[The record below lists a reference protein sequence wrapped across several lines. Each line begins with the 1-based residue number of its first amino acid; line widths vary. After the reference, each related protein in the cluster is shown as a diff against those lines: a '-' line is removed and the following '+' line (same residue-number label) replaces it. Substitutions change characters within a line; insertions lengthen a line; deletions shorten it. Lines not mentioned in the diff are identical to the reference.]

1 MANDVDTI
9 EREISDVHQAL
20 GWQLSAAEEKARTAI
35 DWRTHYRRNPVPL
48 LAIAAAAGF
57 LASAV
62 IGGDE
67 GPGAPGDYGDSERLS
82 RQSPLRSSFNSA
94 PVNSAFD
101 HLMGAFVAAAAI
113 KVSEYVEEWLPGFHQ
128 EYTRRQN

>member
-9 EREISDVHQAL
+9 EREISDVQKTL

-67 GPGAPGDYGDSERLS
+67 RPGDVGDPEQLS
-82 RQSPLRSSFNSA
+82 RPSPLRASFNSA

-101 HLMGAFVAAAAI
+101 HLMGAFVAAAAM
-113 KVSEYVEEWLPGFHQ
+113 
-128 EYTRRQN
+128 

>member
-9 EREISDVHQAL
+9 EREISDVHQTL
-20 GWQLSAAEEKARTAI
+20 GWQLSAAEQKARTAI

-67 GPGAPGDYGDSERLS
+67 APRDFGDPEQLS
-82 RQSPLRSSFNSA
+82 RPSPLRASFNSA

-101 HLMGAFVAAAAI
+101 HLMGAFVAAAAM

>member
-1 MANDVDTI
+1 MANAVDTI
-9 EREISDVHQAL
+9 EREISDVQQTL
-20 GWQLSAAEEKARTAI
+20 GRQLSAAEEKARTAI

-62 IGGDE
+62 IGGDQ
-67 GPGAPGDYGDSERLS
+67 GPADFGDSEQLS
-82 RQSPLRSSFNSA
+82 RPSPLRASFNSA

-101 HLMGAFVAAAAI
+101 HLMGAFVAAAAL

>member
-9 EREISDVHQAL
+9 EREISNVHQTL

-67 GPGAPGDYGDSERLS
+67 RPGDFGDPEQS
-82 RQSPLRSSFNSA
+82 RPSPLRASFNSA

-101 HLMGAFVAAAAI
+101 HLMGAFVAAAAL